1 MHPPPTL
8 RAALNRGGVA
18 AWGGVAGG
26 FARLDPP
33 NLGSQGSVAGVARA
47 PRVLHTGLSRVSRG
61 RPLSSLRVRMHMR
74 GRVCAPPVCVVVGG
88 WGGGR
93 SGARV
98 DLLICHSRSPIFIL
112 SQSPISNSSLMVFHF
127 NCYSLLFISISQFF
141 FMFCTVF
148 FFILLRLGL
157 EQDRP

>member
-1 MHPPPTL
+1 MYLHPPPPTL
-8 RAALNRGGVA
+8 RAALSRGGGVA

-112 SQSPISNSSLMVFHF
+112 SQS
-127 NCYSLLFISISQFF
+127 Q
-141 FMFCTVF
+141 
-148 FFILLRLGL
+148 ILIRH
-157 EQDRP
+157 